1 MTDTDRPNPSPD
13 TALDSLANAKNPQD
27 AANAVAFY
35 LAHVSRH
42 LRDFLVAAAKTEYV
56 KADTLRRVTEA
67 LINLR

>member
-1 MTDTDRPNPSPD
+1 MTDPAVGTDA
-13 TALDSLANAKNPQD
+13 TLESLANAKNAQD

-35 LAHVSRH
+35 LAHVGRH
-42 LRDFLVAAAKTEYV
+42 LRDFLVAGAKCEFV